1 MSQNVLS
8 LAHIAEAR
16 RQPFSWRDP
25 IGVRH
30 ILTMYKPIPI
40 RGVQPLCFVTWCGL
54 TVTVDDLN
62 NRTKVY
68 YAATCMRCTI
78 APEIPDV
85 IPGE

>member
-1 MSQNVLS
+1 MSQKVLS
-8 LAHIAEAR
+8 LPHIESAT
-16 RQPFSWRDP
+16 RQPYTWRDP
-25 IGVRH
+25 LGVRH
-30 ILTMYKPIPI
+30 ILTEYKPRPI
-40 RGVQPLCFVTWCGL
+40 RGVQPICYVTWCGL

-62 NRTKVY
+62 ARTKVY